1 MEKLPDFLKWYSLQK
16 QMKGDDDRKMSE
28 DEGEDEKKRV
38 EIPAA
43 PWDHPGPFVWWRL
56 HHKYDVMRQ
65 WKEEQVRKQREQWVR
80 EVKEKMEKFQQF
92 EKFQAA
98 MEEHRQKAENMKKLQ
113 GVLRLHAQVHKEQEF
128 AEMMRTFTQK
138 KKQYVFTVVYELMK
152 FCKCSESIMD
162 LQRFF
167 NPDSVRN
174 MNEVHSNNTDVMN
187 IDEHLAFPHPRTQEE
202 AKKMFMKG
210 LVKTLCVSAKEYVH
224 HVRMFAA
231 HHLAHHFAMETMGDM
246 QTAGNTGDM
255 QPMGDIMSDDK
266 SGNYGF

>member
-1 MEKLPDFLKWYSLQK
+1 
-16 QMKGDDDRKMSE
+16 
-28 DEGEDEKKRV
+28 
-38 EIPAA
+38 
-43 PWDHPGPFVWWRL
+43 
-56 HHKYDVMRQ
+56 
-65 WKEEQVRKQREQWVR
+65 
-80 EVKEKMEKFQQF
+80 
-92 EKFQAA
+92 
-98 MEEHRQKAENMKKLQ
+98 MEEHRQKAENMTKLQ

-128 AEMMRTFTQK
+128 AEMMKTFTQK

-174 MNEVHSNNTDVMN
+174 MNEVHSNNTEVMD

-255 QPMGDIMSDDK
+255 QPMGGMMSDDK